1 MTPSDDEFDLRAETT
16 EQALARVEAE
26 CDWSDVRRFADAIAP
41 VRAAPA
47 ADDARRDR

>member
-26 CDWSDVRRFADAIAP
+26 CDWSDVGRFADAIAT

>member
-26 CDWSDVRRFADAIAP
+26 CGWSDVGRFADAIP
-41 VRAAPA
+41 PLRAAPA
-47 ADDARRDR
+47 AGDPNGEG

>member
-26 CDWSDVRRFADAIAP
+26 CDWSDVGRFADVIVP

-47 ADDARRDR
+47 ADRSGSDR